1 MLFFKDLTH
10 FPVQDRLKMLAAD
23 HKAPDFELPDQNGE
37 KVKLS
42 DFKGQWIVLYF
53 YHKDMT
59 PGCTTEACN
68 FQEALHDFQNLK
80 AVVLGVSKD
89 SVERHKKFAEKYNLR
104 FRLLS
109 DAENNVCETY
119 GVWGEKSMYGR
130 KYMGINRSTFL
141 IDPQGKIA
149 KVYPKVKVKKHH
161 QEVKED
167 LKTLQAA
174 AQSE

>member
-1 MLFFKDLTH
+1 
-10 FPVQDRLKMLAAD
+10 MLAAGQQ
-23 HKAPDFELPDQNGE
+23 APGFELPDQNGE

-42 DFKGQWIVLYF
+42 DFKGQWVVLYF
-53 YHKDMT
+53 YPKDMT

-68 FQEALHDFQNLK
+68 FQEALPDFKNLK

-89 SVERHKKFAEKYNLR
+89 SVERHKKFAEKYNLQ

-130 KYMGINRSTFL
+130 KYMAINRSTFL
-141 IDPQGKIA
+141 IDPNGKIA
-149 KVYPKVKVKKHH
+149 KVYPKVKVKTHH
-161 QEVKED
+161 QEVMED

-174 AQSE
+174 EQRK